1 MNMGSSQSGMAS
13 CAYVS
18 HMHHKLPVD
27 LVMKA
32 ITLGRSLASDEH
44 WAHEKYLYLTRDC
57 FGIFTDHKMEQVMVM
72 ILSPFF

>member
-1 MNMGSSQSGMAS
+1 MNMGSSQSGMAT

-32 ITLGRSLASDEH
+32 ITLGHSLTSDEH
-44 WAHEKYLYLTRDC
+44 WTDEKYISPETALAFSQIIIWTR
-57 FGIFTDHKMEQVMVM
+57 
-72 ILSPFF
+72 SWS